1 MKALRFICVYTF
13 CSALLLA
20 MAPTLTL
27 AAEGQIVMEDLTRSQ
42 LRGEIKKIE
51 TEFYQVFNRS
61 IEDENLAII
70 CYDYIP
76 TGSNIKAEACEPQFV
91 TDKRGNNANDARLG
105 YDLLLTPTD
114 LQSVLAAEYDALN
127 AAMSE
132 LSAQSEYFRELNS
145 ILSALREELA
155 SR

>member
-1 MKALRFICVYTF
+1 MQCTPASDGTHINVGRRRADCHGGPDAFTV
-13 CSALLLA
+13 
-20 MAPTLTL
+20 
-27 AAEGQIVMEDLTRSQ
+27 TR
-42 LRGEIKKIE
+42 RNKKIE
-51 TEFYQVFNRS
+51 TESYQVFNRS

-114 LQSVLAAEYDALN
+114 LQSVLAAEYNALN

-132 LSAQSEYFRELNS
+132 LSAQSEYCRELNS

>member
-1 MKALRFICVYTF
+1 MKVLRSIYLSAF
-13 CSALLLA
+13 CSALLLTIA
-20 MAPTLTL
+20 STQTL
-27 AAEGQIVMEDLTRSQ
+27 AAEGQIVMGDLTPSQ

-51 TEFYQVFNRS
+51 TEFYRVFNRS
-61 IEDENLAII
+61 IEDKNLAIV
-70 CYDYIP
+70 CYDYTP

-91 TDKRGNNANDARLG
+91 IDKRGNNVNDARLG

-145 ILSALREELA
+145 ILSALREEQEN
-155 SR
+155 R

>member
-1 MKALRFICVYTF
+1 MKALRFIYFFAF
-13 CSALLLA
+13 CSGLLLA
-20 MAPTLTL
+20 LPFTQTL
-27 AAEGQIVMEDLTRSQ
+27 AAGGQIVMEDLTPSQ

-51 TEFYQVFNRS
+51 TEFYRVFNRS
-61 IEDENLAII
+61 IEDKNLAIV
-70 CYDYIP
+70 CYDYTP

-91 TDKRGNNANDARLG
+91 IDKRGNNVNDARLG

-114 LQSVLAAEYDALN
+114 LQSVLAAEYDAFS

-145 ILSALREELA
+145 ILSALREEQEN
-155 SR
+155 R

>member
-1 MKALRFICVYTF
+1 MKALRFIYLSTF

-20 MAPTLTL
+20 MASTQTL
-27 AAEGQIVMEDLTRSQ
+27 AAEGQIVMEDLTPSQ

-51 TEFYQVFNRS
+51 TEFYRVFNSS
-61 IEDENLAII
+61 IEDKDLAIV
-70 CYDYIP
+70 CYDYTP
-76 TGSNIKAEACEPQFV
+76 TGSNIKEEACEPQFV
-91 TDKRGNNANDARLG
+91 IDKRGDNASDVRLG

-114 LQSVLAAEYDALN
+114 LQSVLAAEYA
-127 AAMSE
+127 AFTVAMSE

-145 ILSALREELA
+145 ILGALREEQE

>member
-1 MKALRFICVYTF
+1 MKILVSIYLSTF
-13 CSALLLA
+13 YSALALA
-20 MAPTLTL
+20 IASTQTL
-27 AAEGQIVMEDLTRSQ
+27 AAEGHIVIEDLTPSQ
-42 LRGEIKKIE
+42 LRGEIKIIE
-51 TEFYQVFNRS
+51 TEFYRVFNRS
-61 IEDENLAII
+61 IENKNLAIV
-70 CYDYIP
+70 CYDYTP

-91 TDKRGNNANDARLG
+91 IDKRGNNANDARLG

-145 ILSALREELA
+145 ILSALREEQEN
-155 SR
+155 R